1 MLSFFVQN
9 DQNNDAQRQSW
20 AAVAVPTQKGEKIR
34 FSINDQKIENF
45 PSESTQ
51 NVQQSQDRVKP
62 VLDISKRWK
71 EDTLISFSYDE
82 DFSPAFFIKYH
93 RLFGLLRIS
102 HSLEDFLIER
112 RTWEEESPK
121 PGFRDGGA
129 LIFLSS
135 LFVGRGGEVEGRGI
149 GDGSLRVDFF
159 WVGVASGR
167 ERMFLWVEL
176 RRDLCV
182 LGSW

>member
-1 MLSFFVQN
+1 L
-9 DQNNDAQRQSW
+9 R
-20 AAVAVPTQKGEKIR
+20 
-34 FSINDQKIENF
+34 
-45 PSESTQ
+45 
-51 NVQQSQDRVKP
+51 
-62 VLDISKRWK
+62 
-71 EDTLISFSYDE
+71 DE
-82 DFSPAFFIKYH
+82 
-93 RLFGLLRIS
+93 
-102 HSLEDFLIER
+102 
-112 RTWEEESPK
+112 
-121 PGFRDGGA
+121 GA